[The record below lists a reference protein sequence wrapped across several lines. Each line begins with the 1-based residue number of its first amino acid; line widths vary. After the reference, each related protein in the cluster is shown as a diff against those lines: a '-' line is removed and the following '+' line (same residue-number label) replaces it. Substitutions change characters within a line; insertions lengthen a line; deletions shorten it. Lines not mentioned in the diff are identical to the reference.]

1 MTAKLGLGASECES
15 ENGRGTENKSGNE
28 GVVRFNLTAPKIYAL
43 L

>member
-15 ENGRGTENKSGNE
+15 ESESGTENKSGNE
-28 GVVRFNLTAPKIYAL
+28 SVVRFNLTAPKIYAL